1 MSEKP
6 SEKYQKVESKLEKTI
21 NPYITVKIPM
31 PEGVDKKAFLMLE
44 CNPDFIDTVKKQAKE
59 WLTKGKSENSH

>member
-6 SEKYQKVESKLEKTI
+6 PEKYQKVENKIEKTI
-21 NPYITVKIPM
+21 NPYVNIKVPM

-44 CNPDFIDTVKKQAKE
+44 CDPDFIDLVQKQAKE
-59 WLTKGKSENSH
+59 WLTKEKSER